1 MAISPPSHTYE
12 HLAQWYL
19 IVGPGGRDARAR
31 DFRREVLESDLPP
44 VAAARVLYD
53 LAIFYTIIGR
63 TDEAL
68 ANLTEAVR
76 LHPAIIAWAK
86 EDSAFEAL
94 RDEPEYQALYTE

>member
-1 MAISPPSHTYE
+1 MIGNLSHTYE
-12 HLAQWYL
+12 HLAQAYL
-19 IVGPGGRDARAR
+19 DRGYEEGATRVQETFAN
-31 DFRREVLESDLPP
+31 EVLESDLPP

-53 LAIFYTIIGR
+53 LAIFYTIIER

-68 ANLTEAVR
+68 ANLAEAVR

-94 RDEPEYQALYTE
+94 RGEPEYHGRNME